1 MNVNEAA
8 SQDTARTRLDGA
20 RWAGPVSADRLY
32 VVMACACALVAFA
45 GFTPTYWAPVATG
58 RFTGPSVLHL
68 HGLVFSA
75 WMVFFIV
82 QTTLVATGRVAR
94 HRSLGML
101 GIALATAMVF
111 VGILAAL
118 HSVRVGIA
126 LGFDAQNRAFSI
138 VPISTVVLFACLVAA
153 AIANVSRPD
162 VHKRLMLVAT
172 ISLLPPAIARLL
184 AVTVGVP
191 ISPGHP
197 PPIAF
202 SLAPSLASDL
212 LLVAAIVWDRRR
224 NGRVD
229 RTYLIAGAAML
240 ALQVV
245 RVPLGPTAAW
255 YGVTDWLLGFGG

>member
-1 MNVNEAA
+1 MIGVS
-8 SQDTARTRLDGA
+8 SQGLVRTQQGDDERV
-20 RWAGPVSADRLY
+20 GPRGADRFY
-32 VVMACACALVAFA
+32 MVMAYTCALIAFA

-58 RFTGPSVLHL
+58 SFTGPSVLHL

-94 HRSLGML
+94 HRALGML
-101 GIALATAMVF
+101 GIALATAMLF
-111 VGILAAL
+111 IGILAAL
-118 HSVRVGIA
+118 HSIRVGIT

-153 AIANVSRPD
+153 AISNISRPG

-184 AVTVGVP
+184 AVAGGVP
-191 ISPGHP
+191 LSPGHP

-212 LLVAAIVWDRRR
+212 LLIAAIVWDWRR

-229 RTYLIAGAAML
+229 RTYLIAGAAVV
-240 ALQVV
+240 ALQIV

-255 YGVTDWLLGFGG
+255 FGVTDWLLGFLR